1 MECANIIRYQIFT
14 IIFVKFPG
22 YFFKILLNMVNV
34 ILTLPYAA
42 IFIYL
47 FIYLFICSL
56 RLTYAN
62 FCKLITVTKWS
73 AATPESFTLIDIVT
87 CYQLYANYS
96 SREK

>member
-1 MECANIIRYQIFT
+1 
-14 IIFVKFPG
+14 
-22 YFFKILLNMVNV
+22 MVNV

-42 IFIYL
+42 I

-73 AATPESFTLIDIVT
+73 AATPESFTLIDRVT